1 MIGLAFNQPQI
12 PVDGLQ
18 LYVSAADKTSYPES
32 GVILKD
38 LTSNSYSG
46 TLTNGPVWSEST
58 GDRGKFYNDGSN
70 DNITFGDILDMG
82 TDSITLNIWIRP
94 DGTQTYSSWFLTKL
108 SVAAANTNL
117 RYGVGVLANTY
128 RLRAQF
134 KYTSVSTTNTT
145 ATTNMTTG
153 IFQMASI
160 IFDRTG
166 SIKFYINAVE
176 QPNDGLGNISAG
188 AATDIQS
195 TSPYRIGC
203 YTNTDNVS
211 PVGVYRGYIGEVFHY
226 NKILSQTELTQLY
239 NATKSK
245 YGY

>member
-12 PVDGLQ
+12 PVDGLK

-32 GVILKD
+32 GVTLKD
-38 LTSNSYSG
+38 LTNNSYSG
-46 TLTNGPVWSEST
+46 TLVNGVAWSESV

-70 DNITFGDILDMG
+70 DYITFGDILDMG
-82 TDSITLNIWIRP
+82 TDSITINVWLRP
-94 DGTQTYSSWFLTKL
+94 DGTQTYTAWFLTKL
-108 SVAAANTNL
+108 SVSAANTNF
-117 RYGVGVLANTY
+117 RYGLSVLANTF

-134 KYTSVSTTNTT
+134 KYTAASTTSTV
-145 ATTNMTTG
+145 ATTSMTNG
-153 IFQMASI
+153 IFQLASV
-160 IFDRTG
+160 IFDRSG

-176 QPNDGLGNISAG
+176 QANDGLGNISAG

-195 TSPYRIGC
+195 TAPYRIGSF
-203 YTNTDNVS
+203 TNSDNVS
-211 PVGVYRGYIGEVFHY
+211 PAGVYRGYIGEVFHY